1 MVKHS
6 QLNIIRWR
14 GKLPDVEMP
23 SLAVLNDGAGPWSA
37 WSWNGNASKTFSA
50 TTVQWPVVLFLLFR
64 KCRIGTVNEAGTMI
78 LVWPNTD
85 RFILEFPGTRW
96 ILNNLFL
103 FSATRDGVVNPR
115 YRLLCY
121 GPPGTLALFYEPS
134 CTFCT
139 IWWFW
144 HITTSLFVR
153 SSLYGSDSSSWL
165 GRMTRRR
172 TEWQAD
178 QFSGFLGHEMV
189 ATYIFRKF

>member
-6 QLNIIRWR
+6 QRNIIRWR

-23 SLAVLNDGAGPWSA
+23 SLAVLNDGAAPWSA

-78 LVWPNTD
+78 LVWPNFNTD

-103 FSATRDGVVNPR
+103 FSATRDGVVNRHSCPVLWADLPQ
-115 YRLLCY
+115 YILY
-121 GPPGTLALFYEPS
+121 DMMILAYHHF
-134 CTFCT
+134 
-139 IWWFW
+139 
-144 HITTSLFVR
+144 FVR
-153 SSLYGSDSSSWL
+153 PLLSLWIWQQQLIGQDDEATD
-165 GRMTRRR
+165 RMTSRP
-172 TEWQAD
+172 
-178 QFSGFLGHEMV
+178 
-189 ATYIFRKF
+189 I